1 MNLPIT
7 KNKTCKGFIE
17 WFEFALVYLA
27 VGLLRLMPVRAAY
40 RFGKSIGWLLWKL
53 LRKRRSTVREN
64 LIIIRRWLQTLD
76 KTDPVQTP
84 LGSIDASVREVFCRS
99 CANLVSSFPL
109 SALPLKKRL
118 EHVEFEN
125 FEVLNA
131 AIKQGHGVVL
141 LTAHMGPWES
151 VPALVEHFEHN
162 GVSAPLGAIYRPLNN
177 DYLEKWYRTQ
187 RESQGMQLFNRKEGL
202 RAVLKFLSAGGM
214 LAVFADQR
222 VKTGELSDFFGVPAL
237 TTPLVGLLAKRS
249 KVSVVSLTLAYDQN
263 CKLLVRFRQ
272 VSFED
277 ANTRADYAQ
286 LTNRE
291 LEQMLSEDVTNG
303 FWLHRRFVT

>member
-1 MNLPIT
+1 MNRPIT
-7 KNKTCKGFIE
+7 KNKGCKGFIK
-17 WFEFALVYLA
+17 WVEFALACLA

-40 RFGKSIGWLLWKL
+40 RLGKSIGWLLWRF

-64 LIIIRRWLQTLD
+64 LIIIERWLQSLN
-76 KTDPVQTP
+76 KADPVQISPESTD
-84 LGSIDASVREVFCRS
+84 SAVREVFCRN
-99 CANLVSSFPL
+99 CANLLSSFPL
-109 SALPLKKRL
+109 SALPLEKRL
-118 EHVEFEN
+118 KQIEFEN
-125 FEVLNA
+125 FEVLNVA
-131 AIKQGHGVVL
+131 VKQGHGVVL

-162 GVSAPLGAIYRPLNN
+162 GVSAPMGAIYRPLNN

-202 RAVLKFLSAGGM
+202 RAVLKFLGAGGI

-222 VKTGELSDFFGVPAL
+222 AKTGELSDFFGVPAL

-249 KVSVVSLTLAYDQN
+249 KVPVVSLTLAYDQN

-272 VSFED
+272 VSFEG
-277 ANTRADYAQ
+277 ANNRADYAQ

>member
-1 MNLPIT
+1 MNRPIT
-7 KNKTCKGFIE
+7 KNKGCKGFIK
-17 WFEFALVYLA
+17 WFELVLARLA
-27 VGLLRLMPVRAAY
+27 VGFLRLMPVRAAY
-40 RFGKSIGWLLWKL
+40 RLGRSVGWLLWRF

-64 LIIIRRWLQTLD
+64 LIIIQRWLQTLD
-76 KTDPVQTP
+76 KNNPVQIFPESTD
-84 LGSIDASVREVFCRS
+84 SAVREVFCRS
-99 CANLVSSFPL
+99 CANLLSSFPL
-109 SALPLKKRL
+109 SALPLEKRL
-118 EHVEFEN
+118 KQAEFEN
-125 FEVLNA
+125 FEVLHA
-131 AIKQGHGVVL
+131 AVKQGHGVVL
-141 LTAHMGPWES
+141 LMAHMGPWES
-151 VPALVEHFEHN
+151 VPALIEHFELN
-162 GVSAPLGAIYRPLNN
+162 GVSAPLGAMYRPLNN

-202 RAVLKFLSAGGM
+202 RPVLKFLGAGGM

-249 KVSVVSLTLAYDQN
+249 KVPVVSLTLAYDQN

-272 VSFED
+272 VSFEG
-277 ANTRADYAQ
+277 ANNRADYAQ

>member
-7 KNKTCKGFIE
+7 KNKTCKGFIK

-76 KTDPVQTP
+76 KTDPVQTFP
-84 LGSIDASVREVFCRS
+84 ESIDASVREVFCRS

-109 SALPLKKRL
+109 SALPLEKRRKQI
-118 EHVEFEN
+118 EFEN

-131 AIKQGHGVVL
+131 AVKQGHGVVL
-141 LTAHMGPWES
+141 LMAHMGPWES
-151 VPALVEHFEHN
+151 VPALIEHFEYN
-162 GVSAPLGAIYRPLNN
+162 GVSRPLGAMYRPLNN

-202 RAVLKFLSAGGM
+202 LAVLKFLSAGGM

-249 KVSVVSLTLAYDQN
+249 KVPVVSMTLAYDQN
-263 CKLLVRFRQ
+263 CKLLVRFRH

-277 ANTRADYAQ
+277 ANTRAEYAQ

-291 LEQMLSEDVTNG
+291 LEEMLSEDVTNG

>member
-1 MNLPIT
+1 M
-7 KNKTCKGFIE
+7 GFIK
-17 WFEFALVYLA
+17 WFEFVLARLA
-27 VGLLRLMPVRAAY
+27 VGFLRLMPVRVAY
-40 RFGKSIGWLLWKL
+40 RLGKFIGWLLWRF

-64 LIIIRRWLQTLD
+64 LIIIQRWLQKLD
-76 KTDPVQTP
+76 KNDPVQISPDSTD
-84 LGSIDASVREVFCRS
+84 SAVREVFCRS
-99 CANLVSSFPL
+99 CANLLSSFPL
-109 SALPLKKRL
+109 SALPLEKRL
-118 EHVEFEN
+118 KQVEFEN
-125 FEVLNA
+125 FEVLHA
-131 AIKQGHGVVL
+131 AVKQGHGVVL
-141 LTAHMGPWES
+141 LMAHMGPWES
-151 VPALVEHFEHN
+151 VPALIEHFELN
-162 GVSAPLGAIYRPLNN
+162 GVSAPLGAMYRPLNN

-202 RAVLKFLSAGGM
+202 RPVLKFLGAGGM

-249 KVSVVSLTLAYDQN
+249 KVPVVSLTLAYDQN

-272 VSFED
+272 VSFEG
-277 ANTRADYAQ
+277 ANNRADYAQ

>member
-1 MNLPIT
+1 MSPTIT
-7 KNKTCKGFIE
+7 KNKGCKGFIK
-17 WFEFALVYLA
+17 WVEFALARLA

-40 RFGKSIGWLLWKL
+40 RLGKSIGWLLWRF

-64 LIIIRRWLQTLD
+64 LIIIQRWLQKLD
-76 KTDPVQTP
+76 KNDPAQISSE
-84 LGSIDASVREVFCRS
+84 SIDSAVREVFCRS
-99 CANLVSSFPL
+99 CANLLSSFPL
-109 SALPLKKRL
+109 SALPLEKRL
-118 EHVEFEN
+118 KQVEFEN
-125 FEVLNA
+125 FEVLHA
-131 AIKQGHGVVL
+131 VVKHGHGVVL
-141 LTAHMGPWES
+141 LMAHMGPWES
-151 VPALVEHFEHN
+151 VPALIEHFELN
-162 GVSAPLGAIYRPLNN
+162 GVSAPMGAMYRPLNN

-202 RAVLKFLSAGGM
+202 LAVLKFLSAGGM
-214 LAVFADQR
+214 LAVLADQR
-222 VKTGELSDFFGVPAL
+222 VKTGVLSDFFGVPAM

-249 KVSVVSLTLAYDQN
+249 KVPVVSATLAYDQN

-291 LEQMLSEDVTNG
+291 LEQMLSKDVTNG

>member
-1 MNLPIT
+1 MNRPIT
-7 KNKTCKGFIE
+7 KNKGCKGFIK
-17 WFEFALVYLA
+17 WFEFVSACLA
-27 VGLLRLMPVRAAY
+27 VGFLRLMPVRAAY
-40 RFGKSIGWLLWKL
+40 RLGKSIGWLLWRF

-64 LIIIRRWLQTLD
+64 LIIIQIWLQTLD
-76 KTDPVQTP
+76 KNDPVQISLESTD
-84 LGSIDASVREVFCRS
+84 SAVREVFCRS
-99 CANLVSSFPL
+99 CANLLSSFPL
-109 SALPLKKRL
+109 SALPLEKRL
-118 EHVEFEN
+118 KQVEFEN
-125 FEVLNA
+125 FEVLHA
-131 AIKQGHGVVL
+131 AVKQGHGVVL
-141 LTAHMGPWES
+141 LMAHMGPWES
-151 VPALVEHFEHN
+151 VPALIEHFELN
-162 GVSAPLGAIYRPLNN
+162 GVSAPLGAMYRPLNN

-202 RAVLKFLSAGGM
+202 RPVLKFLGAGGM

-272 VSFED
+272 VSFEG
-277 ANTRADYAQ
+277 ANNRADYAQ

>member
-1 MNLPIT
+1 MV
-7 KNKTCKGFIE
+7 FIK
-17 WFEFALVYLA
+17 WFEFVLARLA
-27 VGLLRLMPVRAAY
+27 VGFLRLMPVRVAY
-40 RFGKSIGWLLWKL
+40 RLGKSIGWLLWRF

-64 LIIIRRWLQTLD
+64 LIIIQRWLQTLD
-76 KTDPVQTP
+76 KNDPVQIFPESTD
-84 LGSIDASVREVFCRS
+84 SAVREVFCRS
-99 CANLVSSFPL
+99 CANLLSSFPM
-109 SALPLKKRL
+109 SALPLEKRL
-118 EHVEFEN
+118 KQVEFEN
-125 FEVLNA
+125 FEVLHA
-131 AIKQGHGVVL
+131 AVKQGHGVVL
-141 LTAHMGPWES
+141 LMAHMGPWES
-151 VPALVEHFEHN
+151 VPALIEHFELN
-162 GVSAPLGAIYRPLNN
+162 GVSAPLGAMYRPLNN

-202 RAVLKFLSAGGM
+202 RPVLKFLGAGGM

-249 KVSVVSLTLAYDQN
+249 KVPVVSLTLAYDQN

-272 VSFED
+272 VSFEG
-277 ANTRADYAQ
+277 ANNRADYAQ

>member
-1 MNLPIT
+1 M
-7 KNKTCKGFIE
+7 GFIK
-17 WFEFALVYLA
+17 WFEFVLARLA
-27 VGLLRLMPVRAAY
+27 VGFLRLMPVRVAY
-40 RFGKSIGWLLWKL
+40 RLGKSIGWLLWRF

-64 LIIIRRWLQTLD
+64 LIIIQRWLQKLD
-76 KTDPVQTP
+76 KNDPVQISLESTD
-84 LGSIDASVREVFCRS
+84 SAVREVFCRS
-99 CANLVSSFPL
+99 CANLLSSFPL
-109 SALPLKKRL
+109 SALPLEKRL
-118 EHVEFEN
+118 KQVEFEN
-125 FEVLNA
+125 FEVLHA
-131 AIKQGHGVVL
+131 AVKQGHGVVL
-141 LTAHMGPWES
+141 LMAHMGPWES
-151 VPALVEHFEHN
+151 VPALIEHFELN
-162 GVSAPLGAIYRPLNN
+162 GVSAPLGAMYRPLNN

-202 RAVLKFLSAGGM
+202 RPVLKFLGAGGM

-249 KVSVVSLTLAYDQN
+249 KVPVVSLTLAYDQN

-272 VSFED
+272 VSFEG
-277 ANTRADYAQ
+277 ANNRADYAQ

>member
-1 MNLPIT
+1 MKSSIT
-7 KNKTCKGFIE
+7 KNKACKGFIK
-17 WFEFALVYLA
+17 WVEFNLARLA

-40 RFGKSIGWLLWKL
+40 RLGNSIGWLLWKL

-64 LIIIRRWLQTLD
+64 LMIIRRWLQTLD
-76 KTDPVQTP
+76 KADPVQLSP
-84 LGSIDASVREVFCRS
+84 ESIDVAVREVFCRS

-109 SALPLKKRL
+109 SALPLEKRL
-118 EHVEFEN
+118 QQVEFEN
-125 FEVLNA
+125 FEVLHA
-131 AIKQGHGVVL
+131 AVKQGHGVVL
-141 LTAHMGPWES
+141 LMAHMGPWES

-162 GVSAPLGAIYRPLNN
+162 GVSAPMGAMYRPLNN
-177 DYLEKWYRTQ
+177 NYLEKWYRTQ

-202 RAVLKFLSAGGM
+202 RVVLKFLNTGGM
-214 LAVFADQR
+214 LAVLADQR

-249 KVSVVSLTLAYDQN
+249 KVSVVSLALAYDQN

-286 LTNRE
+286 VTNRE
-291 LEQMLSEDVTNG
+291 LERMLSRDVTNG

>member
-1 MNLPIT
+1 M
-7 KNKTCKGFIE
+7 GFIK
-17 WFEFALVYLA
+17 WFEFVLARLA
-27 VGLLRLMPVRAAY
+27 VGFLRLMPVRVAY
-40 RFGKSIGWLLWKL
+40 RLGKSIGWLLWRF

-64 LIIIRRWLQTLD
+64 LIIIQRWLQKLD
-76 KTDPVQTP
+76 KNDPVQISPDSTD
-84 LGSIDASVREVFCRS
+84 SAVREVFCRS
-99 CANLVSSFPL
+99 CANLLSSFPL
-109 SALPLKKRL
+109 SALPLEKRL
-118 EHVEFEN
+118 KQVEFEN
-125 FEVLNA
+125 FEVLHA
-131 AIKQGHGVVL
+131 AVKQGHGVVL
-141 LTAHMGPWES
+141 LMAHMGPWES
-151 VPALVEHFEHN
+151 VPALIEHFELN
-162 GVSAPLGAIYRPLNN
+162 GVSAPLGAMYRPLNN

-202 RAVLKFLSAGGM
+202 RPVLKFLGAGGM

-249 KVSVVSLTLAYDQN
+249 KVPVVSLTLAYDQN

-272 VSFED
+272 VSFEG
-277 ANTRADYAQ
+277 ANNRADYAQ

>member
-1 MNLPIT
+1 MNRPIT
-7 KNKTCKGFIE
+7 KNKGCKGFIK
-17 WFEFALVYLA
+17 WFEFVLARLA
-27 VGLLRLMPVRAAY
+27 VGFIRLVPVRAAY
-40 RFGKSIGWLLWKL
+40 RLGKSIGWLLWRF

-64 LIIIRRWLQTLD
+64 LIIIQIWLQTLD
-76 KTDPVQTP
+76 KNDPVQISLESTD
-84 LGSIDASVREVFCRS
+84 SAVREVFCRS
-99 CANLVSSFPL
+99 CANLLSSFPL
-109 SALPLKKRL
+109 SALPLEKRL
-118 EHVEFEN
+118 KQVEFEN
-125 FEVLNA
+125 FEVLHA
-131 AIKQGHGVVL
+131 AVKQGHGVVL
-141 LTAHMGPWES
+141 LMAHMGPWES
-151 VPALVEHFEHN
+151 VPALIEHFELN
-162 GVSAPLGAIYRPLNN
+162 GVSAPLGAMYRPLNN

-202 RAVLKFLSAGGM
+202 RPVLKFLGAGGM

-249 KVSVVSLTLAYDQN
+249 KVPVVSLTLAYDQN

-272 VSFED
+272 VSFEG
-277 ANTRADYAQ
+277 ANNRADYAQ